1 MRYLP
6 FLYSDLYWG
15 VQLRGHHHPLEAL
28 APSFFVQRLA
38 IQHVCVSV
46 CQRTLLDWLVL
57 MRCTTTSPALIF
69 LFNYYPNP
77 KSIFIVFL
85 FHAAKVRRNLIT
97 RN

>member
-69 LFNYYPNP
+69 YLIITQIPNP
-77 KSIFIVFL
+77 FL
-85 FHAAKVRRNLIT
+85 LFFVSRC
-97 RN
+97 